1 MPTILLV
8 DHDPLQAFLSMSILE
23 SRFQDVQRVSEAAE
37 AFCLVEQPRFADN
50 LALVIAGHH
59 MPGIGGPEFV
69 AELLSRMPELPV
81 IVLGGSTET
90 ASDYP
95 GESVCF
101 RPRPIAADE
110 LLALAGQLMEL
121 RHRTA
126 A

>member
-8 DHDPLQAFLSMSILE
+8 DHDPLQAFLRKSILE
-23 SRFQDVQRVSEAAE
+23 SGFPDVQRVSEAAE
-37 AFCLVEQPRFADN
+37 ALCLVEQPRFADN

-69 AELLSRMPELPV
+69 AELLSRMPDLPV
-81 IVLGGSTET
+81 IVLGGSSET
-90 ASDYP
+90 PGDYP
-95 GESVCF
+95 GDSVYF

-110 LLALAGQLMEL
+110 LLALTGQLMEMH
-121 RHRTA
+121 HRDA